1 MKQKESDR
9 REFLKG
15 SAAIVG
21 GLAAGGF
28 GGLQT
33 ASGQQQTPEP
43 NYIQRRD
50 VPPSSTRSEFDKI
63 ARRGFNGRGVS
74 AYTPLQDLKGIIT
87 PNEVHFEVNHEN
99 GIIPVIN
106 PAEFKLVIQGMVD
119 RPLVLTLDEIKR
131 LPSISRICFLE
142 CNGNGSGIFND
153 DAKTAQDTHGRTSTT
168 EWTGVPFS
176 LLFREAGLQP
186 GAKWLITQ
194 ASDPSRHAHDIPIFK
209 AMEDG
214 FLAYA
219 QNGAPLRMEQGFPLR
234 VVLPG
239 WGGRMNVK
247 WINRIRV
254 SDHPYLPRQEIFAH
268 MDHSPVGPLT
278 WWMAGNKAME
288 YQFLMYPKSVITFP
302 SGGQKL
308 PGQGPYEIEG
318 IAWSGAGKI
327 TRVEVSTDGGR
338 TYQDAQLQEP
348 VISKAH
354 TRFRLPWRWNG
365 EEVLL
370 QSRATDDQ
378 GDVQPTP
385 GQVAEIWGTDT
396 SAECRNLMGDLCTRI
411 PRRTENAVITT
422 WRLGRDGAVVNH
434 MPSVPRSPEVAARI
448 DELFNAHNH

>member
-1 MKQKESDR
+1 MKPKESGR
-9 REFLKG
+9 RQFLKG
-15 SAAIVG
+15 SAALVG
-21 GLAAGGF
+21 GLAAGGL
-28 GGLQT
+28 GGLQV

-43 NYIQRRD
+43 EYIQRTG
-50 VPPSSTRSEFDKI
+50 VPPSSTRSDYDTI
-63 ARRGFNGRGVS
+63 ARRGFAGQGVS

-99 GIIPVIN
+99 GVIPVID
-106 PAEFKLVIQGMVD
+106 PTQFKLVIQGMVD
-119 RPLVLTLDEIKR
+119 RPLVLTMDEIKR
-131 LPSISRICFLE
+131 LPSVSRICFLE
-142 CNGNGSGIFND
+142 CNGNGSRIFNAE
-153 DAKTAQDTHGRTSTT
+153 AKTAQDTHGRVSTS

-176 LLFREAGLQP
+176 LLLREAGMQP

-194 ASDPSRHAHDIPIFK
+194 ASDPSRHAHDIPVFK

-278 WWMAGNKAME
+278 WWMAGNQAMT
-288 YQFLMYPKSVITFP
+288 YQFIMYPKSVITFP

-308 PGQGPYEIEG
+308 PGPGPYEIQG
-318 IAWSGAGKI
+318 LAWSGAGRVR
-327 TRVEVSTDGGR
+327 RVEVSTDGGR

-348 VISKAH
+348 ILPKAH
-354 TRFRLPWRWNG
+354 TRFRFAWHWNG
-365 EEVLL
+365 EEALL
-370 QSRATDDQ
+370 QSRCTDET

-385 GQVAEIWGTDT
+385 GQVTEIWGTDN
-396 SAECRNLMGDLCTRI
+396 SDECRNLMGDLCTRI
-411 PRRTENAVITT
+411 PRRTVNAVITT
-422 WRLGRDGAVVNH
+422 WKLNQDGTVVNH
-434 MPSVPRSPEVAARI
+434 MPSMPRSTEVAAMFDAVI
-448 DELFNAHNH
+448 AEHSH